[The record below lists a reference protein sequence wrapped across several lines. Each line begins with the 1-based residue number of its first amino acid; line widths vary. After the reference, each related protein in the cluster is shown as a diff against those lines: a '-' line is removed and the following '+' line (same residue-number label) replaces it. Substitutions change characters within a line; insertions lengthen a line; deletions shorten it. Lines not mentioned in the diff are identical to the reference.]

1 MIIGKDI
8 QPERKLY
15 FLGSKVLELLQKSS
29 QEEDLISLYQTLN
42 DKEISINM
50 LLLTLDWLFL
60 LGTIK
65 IDEGKIIKCF

>member
-15 FLGSKVLELLQKSS
+15 FLGGRVLELLQKSS
-29 QEEDLISLYQTLN
+29 QEEDLISLYHTLN
-42 DKEISINM
+42 DKEISINV

-60 LGTIK
+60 LGVIK
-65 IDEGKIIKCF
+65 ISKGKIIKCF